1 MAYNKTTWETGDV
14 ITAEKLNNIENG
26 IAAIKG
32 VMSITLSEDGDT
44 ATLSAT
50 WQQISDAFGSMT
62 PVFVYTT
69 ESSVMA
75 YMVVFAEYD
84 PGNDKYDAG
93 LFDCQSGQLYTY
105 SCPSADDYP
114 SFTFT

>member
-26 IAAIKG
+26 IAGIKG
-32 VMSITLSEDGDT
+32 VMSITVSEDDDT

-50 WQQISDAFGSMT
+50 WQQISDAIGSMT
-62 PVFVYTT
+62 PVFVYMP
-69 ESSVMA
+69 ELNIMPLI
-75 YMVVFAEYD
+75 VVSAVYD
-84 PGNDKYDAG
+84 SGNDKYDAG

-105 SCPSADDYP
+105 SCTSADDYP
-114 SFTFT
+114 SFTYT

>member
-1 MAYNKTTWETGDV
+1 MAYVKTTWETGDV
-14 ITAEKLNNIENG
+14 ITAAKLNNIEDG

-32 VMSITLSEDGDT
+32 VMPITISGDET

-50 WQQISDAFGSMT
+50 WQQINDAIGSMT
-62 PVFVYTT
+62 PVFVFAPEYN
-69 ESSVMA
+69 SMS

-84 PGNDKYDAG
+84 AGSDKYNAG
-93 LFDCQSGQLYTY
+93 LVDCQSGEFYTY

-114 SFTFT
+114 SFTYT